1 MVAEHSDIRSGI
13 RAGLP
18 VAIPTFALGI
28 TFGALAEP
36 VMGSVA
42 PVVMSIFVF
51 SGAAQYAS
59 LAVLAAGG
67 GAPAAIAAAMLM
79 NARWLP
85 MGLAIAPSLTG
96 GRLARALQGQ
106 ALVDASF
113 AISSRGDGT
122 FDRGLLIGATI
133 PQAIGWVSGTIIG
146 VLAGPVIGDPA
157 DLGLDALF
165 PAFFLVLLA
174 GEAKSHTALAAAAGG
189 AAIALALMPFAP
201 VGVPIV
207 AASAAALIGLWRR

>member
-1 MVAEHSDIRSGI
+1 MIAEHSDIRAGI

-28 TFGALAEP
+28 TFGVLAKP

-85 MGLAIAPSLTG
+85 MGLAIGPSLPG
-96 GRLARALQGQ
+96 GKLARAIQGQ

-133 PQAIGWVSGTIIG
+133 PQAIGWVSGTLLG
-146 VLAGPVIGDPA
+146 VLAGPIIGDPA

-165 PAFFLVLLA
+165 PAFFLYLLA
-174 GEAKSHTALAAAAGG
+174 GEARHPLAIGAAVGG
-189 AAIALALMPFAP
+189 AAIALALMPVAP

-207 AASAAALIGLWRR
+207 AASAAALIGLVRR

>member
-1 MVAEHSDIRSGI
+1 VVAEHSEISAGI

-18 VAIPTFALGI
+18 VALPTFALGI
-28 TFGALAEP
+28 TFGVLAKP

-42 PVVMSIFVF
+42 PIVMSIFVF

-67 GAPAAIAAAMLM
+67 GAAAAIAAAMLM

-85 MGLAIAPSLTG
+85 MGLAIGPSLTG
-96 GRLARALQGQ
+96 GRLARALQAQ
-106 ALVDASF
+106 TLVDASF
-113 AISSRGDGT
+113 AIASRGDGT

-133 PQAIGWVSGTIIG
+133 PQAAGWVTGTVLG
-146 VLAGPVIGDPA
+146 VFAGPVLGDPEA
-157 DLGLDALF
+157 LGLDALF

-174 GEAKSHTALAAAAGG
+174 GEAKSRQAIAAAAGG
-189 AAIALALMPFAP
+189 AAIALALMPWAP

-207 AASAAALIGLWRR
+207 AASAAALLGLARR

>member
-1 MVAEHSDIRSGI
+1 MVAEHSEIRAGI

-18 VAIPTFALGI
+18 VALPTFALGI
-28 TFGALAEP
+28 TFGVLAKP
-36 VMGSVA
+36 VMGPVA
-42 PVVMSIFVF
+42 PVVMSVFVF

-59 LAVLAAGG
+59 LSVLAAGG
-67 GAPAAIAAAMLM
+67 GAAAAIAAAMLM

-85 MGLAIAPSLTG
+85 MGLAIGPSLRG

-106 ALVDASF
+106 TLVDASF
-113 AISSRGDGT
+113 AIASRGDGT

-133 PQAIGWVSGTIIG
+133 PQALGWVSGTALG
-146 VLAGPVIGDPA
+146 VLAGPVLGDPA
-157 DLGLDALF
+157 NLGLDALF

-174 GEAKSHTALAAAAGG
+174 GEARSGRAIAAAAGG
-189 AAIALALMPFAP
+189 AAIALALMPVAP

-207 AASAAALIGLWRR
+207 AAASAALIGLRRR